1 MKKNRQT
8 ALILAIVLGW
18 IGADK
23 LYLGETGVGC
33 LYFCTFGLFGIGWA
47 WSVYTLWSMT
57 DEEFDEKYNHK
68 RASSGSTM
76 NANMT
81 SNNNNVIN
89 IQGMTQPQQTSATDE
104 LKKLYELKE
113 RGIITQEEFEQRKKF
128 LL

>member
-23 LYLGETGVGC
+23 LYLGEKSVGC
-33 LYFCTFGLFGIGWA
+33 LYFFTFGLFGIGWA
-47 WSVYTLWSMT
+47 WSIYTLWSMT
-57 DEEFDEKYNHK
+57 DEEFDEKYNQK
-68 RASSGSTM
+68 RTSGGSTM

-128 LL
+128 L